1 MGSYNRINRTYHK
14 TMMNLERIHL
24 EGDKP
29 ELTEKWTPYS
39 GLILWVQGWEG
50 FMGSYNRFDRTYHKT
65 MINLD
70 RFPLEG
76 DKPELTLKWTPYSAL
91 TLWVQ
96 G

>member
-1 MGSYNRINRTYHK
+1 MGLYNRINRTYQK
-14 TMMNLERIHL
+14 N
-24 EGDKP
+24 
-29 ELTEKWTPYS
+29 
-39 GLILWVQGWEG
+39 
-50 FMGSYNRFDRTYHKT
+50 

-76 DKPELTLKWTPYSAL
+76 YKPELTLKWTPYSGL